1 MSQVDVTI
9 YTTPW
14 CPYCIRAKSLL
25 DKKGISYTE
34 INVDGEPDKRVEME
48 MKSGGTSVPQIFIGD
63 KHIGGCD
70 EMFELDFDGDLN
82 TMLGIE

>member
-1 MSQVDVTI
+1 MSVEVTL

-25 DKKGISYTE
+25 DKKGVRYTE
-34 INVDGEPDKRVEME
+34 INVDGAADKRIEME
-48 MKSGGTSVPQIFIGD
+48 MKSGATSVPQIFIGD